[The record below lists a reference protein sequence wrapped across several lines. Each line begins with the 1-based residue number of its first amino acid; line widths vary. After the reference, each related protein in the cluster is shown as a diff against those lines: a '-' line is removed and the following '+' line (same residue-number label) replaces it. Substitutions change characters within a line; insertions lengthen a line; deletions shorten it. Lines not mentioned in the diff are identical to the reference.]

1 VNSGRSDRSDR
12 SGGSEGSEGSGRSN
26 RSPVVLENVTVN
38 YGSHPALRDVSVAFP
53 AGATGLLGPNGAG
66 KSTLI
71 KALLGLLRPAAGM
84 MHILGHDVAEAP
96 LAIRARVG
104 YMPEHDTH
112 IPGMN
117 AVSFVAYCGELCGLP
132 RADAMQRAHEV
143 LFYVG
148 LGEARY
154 RNVETYSTG
163 MKQRIKLAQALV
175 HDPDLLLLDEPTN
188 GMDPKGRDEML
199 ALIRGVADRMSVILS
214 SHVLPDVEVACEHV
228 VVLHKGVVATQGPIA
243 ALKGDSA
250 RVFELRVKGDERQF
264 VAALREAGIESDGES
279 GDVMRVFV
287 PADRSAQLLF
297 EVAARHGVQVRHFR
311 ASVPSLEDVF
321 ARALGD

>member
-1 VNSGRSDRSDR
+1 MN
-12 SGGSEGSEGSGRSN
+12 
-26 RSPVVLENVTVN
+26 SPVVLEHLTVN
-38 YGSHPALRDVSVAFP
+38 YGAHQALRDVSVAFP
-53 AGATGLLGPNGAG
+53 EGAVGLLGPNGAG

-71 KALLGLLRPAAGM
+71 KALLGLLRPAGGA
-84 MHILGHDVAEAP
+84 MHVLGRDVAEAP
-96 LAIRARVG
+96 LAVRARVG
-104 YMPEHDTH
+104 YMPENDAH

-132 RADAMQRAHEV
+132 QTDAMQRAHEV

-175 HDPDLLLLDEPTN
+175 HDPDLLLLDEPTT
-188 GMDPKGRDEML
+188 GMDPKGREEML
-199 ALIRGVADRMSVILS
+199 ALIRDIAGPISVILS
-214 SHVLPDVEVACEHV
+214 SHVLPDVESACDHV
-228 VVLHKGVVATQGPIA
+228 VVLHKGVVATHGPIA

-250 RVFELRVKGDERQF
+250 RVFELRVKGDETRF
-264 VAALREAGIESDGES
+264 VEALREVGIESHGES

-287 PADRSAQLLF
+287 PADRPAQLLF
-297 EVAARHGVQVRHFR
+297 EVAARQGVQVRHLR

>member
-1 VNSGRSDRSDR
+1 VTGPAFATAL
-12 SGGSEGSEGSGRSN
+12 GEAGS
-26 RSPVVLENVTVN
+26 VVTITNVSVRYGPRLALE
-38 YGSHPALRDVSVAFP
+38 DVSAALP
-53 AGATGLLGPNGAG
+53 PGAVGLLGPNGAG

-71 KALLGLLRPAAGM
+71 KALLGFIALERGKLRM
-84 MHILGHDVAEAP
+84 LGLDVRHAP
-96 LAIRARVG
+96 LEIRRRVG
-104 YMPEHDTH
+104 YMPETDAH
-112 IPGMN
+112 IPGMT
-117 AVSFVAYCGELCGLP
+117 AVAFVAYCGELAGLP

-143 LFYVG
+143 LYYVG

-154 RNVETYSTG
+154 RKVETYSTG

-199 ALIRGVADRMSVILS
+199 ALIRDIADRISVILS
-214 SHVLPDVEVACEHV
+214 SHVLPDVEFACDHV
-228 VVLHKGVVATQGPIA
+228 VVLHKGVVATHGPIA

-250 RVFELRVKGDERQF
+250 RVFELRVKGDETQF
-264 VAALREAGIESDGES
+264 VVALRDVGIESDGES

-287 PADRSAQLLF
+287 PADRPARLLF